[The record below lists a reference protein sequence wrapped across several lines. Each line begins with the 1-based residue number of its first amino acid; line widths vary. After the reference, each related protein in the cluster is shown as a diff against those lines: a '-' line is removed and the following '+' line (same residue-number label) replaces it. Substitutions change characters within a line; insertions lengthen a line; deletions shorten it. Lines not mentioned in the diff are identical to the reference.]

1 MATRPPRRRRARPVA
16 DAPIDELLSRT
27 DELAKGWL
35 LELLEQSPLELAA
48 AIAGSALIVEGPR
61 ICAAVLQALADDHD
75 FRRLEAGG
83 VLEPLVAGCAAFA
96 GSDDTAGAL
105 RAVDAL
111 HGIVWTALRRE
122 LRDADPD
129 QVYELAERLTAVIEL
144 VRAAALERQV
154 SGGTPSGA
162 PRLTSVPAAEAPPSA
177 PPPPDGPPAATPP
190 SAPAAQEPE
199 ASAAQPARPAP
210 VPPAPVPPAQV
221 SPEPEPVTAEPE
233 PVTAAPAPPSA
244 PRREDTLWVA
254 ALEDGERLAAGE
266 PEAEVTAAF
275 GRFAQAVRSVLRR
288 QDLLASESGTRVW
301 VIARDTGRAG
311 ATALAERINGAVRAA
326 DALRGAPLTVN
337 VGVAVLGEDAHT
349 CAGLL
354 EAAEEACFAAA
365 AAGAAIAGGPPEA
378 TRPA

>member
-1 MATRPPRRRRARPVA
+1 
-16 DAPIDELLSRT
+16 
-27 DELAKGWL
+27 
-35 LELLEQSPLELAA
+35 
-48 AIAGSALIVEGPR
+48 
-61 ICAAVLQALADDHD
+61 
-75 FRRLEAGG
+75 
-83 VLEPLVAGCAAFA
+83 
-96 GSDDTAGAL
+96 
-105 RAVDAL
+105 
-111 HGIVWTALRRE
+111 
-122 LRDADPD
+122 
-129 QVYELAERLTAVIEL
+129 VYELAERLTAVIEL

-254 ALEDGERLAAGE
+254 ALEEEIMRSRRSGAPLALMLVALEDGERLAAGE